1 MEAQVLEN
9 RIKSLE
15 TLLTQA
21 KQDSDQ
27 MSKELSLAKVAL
39 EKINLPKITKE
50 TVDEIREAIGSAIS
64 NYEFDRSDSYSYEF
78 EIDYNNTIQL
88 SNIEFDAGDDLAESI
103 SDSVEYLF
111 NIIEDEDEN

>member
-15 TLLTQA
+15 TLLEQA
-21 KQDSDQ
+21 KQDSTQ
-27 MSKELSLAKVAL
+27 MSKELSLAKIAL

-50 TVDEIREAIGSAIS
+50 TVDEIREAITQTIS
-64 NYEFDRSDSYSYEF
+64 NYDFDRSDSYSYEL
-78 EIDYNNTIQL
+78 EIDYDNRIQL
-88 SNIEFDAGDDLAESI
+88 SNIEFDAADDLAESI

-111 NIIEDEDEN
+111 NIIDDEE

>member
-15 TLLTQA
+15 TLLAQA
-21 KQDSDQ
+21 KQDSTQ

-50 TVDEIREAIGSAIS
+50 TVDEIREAITQTIS
-64 NYEFDRSDSYSYEF
+64 NYDFDRSDSYCYEL
-78 EIDYNNTIQL
+78 EIDYDNRIQL
-88 SNIEFDAGDDLAESI
+88 SNIEFDAADDLAESI

-111 NIIEDEDEN
+111 NIIDDEE

>member
-15 TLLTQA
+15 TLLAQA
-21 KQDSDQ
+21 KQDSTQ

-50 TVDEIREAIGSAIS
+50 TVDEIREAITQTIS
-64 NYEFDRSDSYSYEF
+64 NYDFDRSDSYSYEL
-78 EIDYNNTIQL
+78 EIDYDNRIQL
-88 SNIEFDAGDDLAESI
+88 SNIEFDAADDLAESI

-111 NIIEDEDEN
+111 NIIDDEE

>member
-15 TLLTQA
+15 TLLAQA
-21 KQDSDQ
+21 KQDSTQ
-27 MSKELSLAKVAL
+27 MSKELSLAKIAL

-50 TVDEIREAIGSAIS
+50 TVDEIREAITQTIS
-64 NYEFDRSDSYSYEF
+64 NYDFDIPDSYSYELQ
-78 EIDYNNTIQL
+78 IDYDNRIQL
-88 SNIEFDAGDDLAESI
+88 DRIEFDHVDNLAESI

-111 NIIEDEDEN
+111 NIIDDEE

>member
-15 TLLTQA
+15 TLLAQA
-21 KQDSDQ
+21 KQDSTQ
-27 MSKELSLAKVAL
+27 MSKELSLAKIAL

-50 TVDEIREAIGSAIS
+50 TVDEIREAITQTIS
-64 NYEFDRSDSYSYEF
+64 NYDFDRSDSYSYEL
-78 EIDYNNTIQL
+78 EIDYDNRIQL
-88 SNIEFDAGDDLAESI
+88 SNIEFDAADDLAESI

-111 NIIEDEDEN
+111 NIIDDEE